1 MSIKQ
6 YDRVRNK
13 ISRKTGT
20 ASSDEKGDK
29 VGVII
34 TTNPNR
40 LDATIRITEIWDVY
54 NTEIIK
60 KRTVREGT
68 KDSQG

>member
-13 ISRKTGT
+13 INKKTGT
-20 ASSDEKGDK
+20 ASADEKGDK

-40 LDATIRITEIWDVY
+40 PDATVRITEIWDVY
-54 NTEIIK
+54 NTEIILK
-60 KRTVREGT
+60 KTLSHGVKHGP
-68 KDSQG
+68 G

>member
-13 ISRKTGT
+13 INKKTGT
-20 ASSDEKGDK
+20 ASSDEKDDK

-34 TTNPNR
+34 TPNPNR
-40 LDATIRITEIWDVY
+40 LDAVPRITEIWDVY
-54 NTEIIK
+54 NTEIII
-60 KRTVREGT
+60 KRALRQGT